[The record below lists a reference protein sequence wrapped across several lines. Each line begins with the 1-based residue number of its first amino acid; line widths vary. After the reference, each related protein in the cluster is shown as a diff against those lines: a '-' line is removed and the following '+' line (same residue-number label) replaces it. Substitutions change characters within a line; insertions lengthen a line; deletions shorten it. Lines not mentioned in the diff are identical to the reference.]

1 MNHKNRKKKRR
12 KQTNGTDAPRGPVA
26 VADAAAAR
34 RPAVEGDETRRIVV
48 GALVEAFGSISV
60 EEADAAFREAEGNP
74 NRAAE
79 ILAVGSSDNA
89 DEPSTSSNS
98 SAASG
103 SDSGFASSSDS
114 GFASSSVSG
123 SSEGYVEANFM
134 QDALREKRVRGN
146 KAKKLVA
153 ATGTVSTVLG
163 KEYLKVSSARDS
175 ARSNGF
181 LNGTIVHG
189 KGEETEQFLHAM
201 LGEDSELSLAVV
213 RDVLCQCGYNVGKA
227 LDVLLDL
234 SASSC
239 EQSRNWTNLNTDIES
254 REDTRSS
261 LECSENFADRLSD
274 CTSQSYESESNDNPW
289 FISSECRNYFDVP
302 SGRSIESNVS
312 QEVLECL
319 YKISKSPQH
328 EPRTMNWRHVAKKMN
343 TFGNELECHEQNIAR
358 GDEYTV
364 LRKEAEQHWDSM
376 KSSYQKAAVAYS
388 KGAKGYAAVLSEEGK
403 KYSKM
408 GREAEERASQEI
420 FRARNKNIE
429 NVITIDLHGQQVKQA
444 MRLLKFHL
452 LLPSIQKLKVIT
464 GCGSHGVG
472 KSKLKQ
478 SVVRLVE
485 REGIEW
491 SEENQGLVVLKLDQR
506 RNFSF
511 VDADSDSD

>member
-1 MNHKNRKKKRR
+1 MNQKNKRKKKRR
-12 KQTNGTDAPRGPVA
+12 QRHGPAAPTPA
-26 VADAAAAR
+26 ADAAA
-34 RPAVEGDETRRIVV
+34 PAKEDEETQVV
-48 GALVEAFGSISV
+48 NALVEAFGSVSV
-60 EEADAAFREAEGNP
+60 EEAAGAFWEAEGNP

-79 ILAVGSSDNA
+79 ILRVGLLDNA

-98 SAASG
+98 SAVSA
-103 SDSGFASSSDS
+103 SDS

-123 SSEGYVEANFM
+123 SSDGYVEANFM
-134 QDALREKRVRGN
+134 QDALRQKRVRGN

-181 LNGTIVHG
+181 LNGAIVHG
-189 KGEETEQFLHAM
+189 KEEEKEQFLCAM
-201 LGEDSELSLAVV
+201 LGEESELSLAVV

-239 EQSRNWTNLNTDIES
+239 EQSRNCINSNSDVES

-261 LECSENFADRLSD
+261 LECGENFADRLSD
-274 CTSQSYESESNDNPW
+274 CTSQSYESEPHENPW
-289 FISSECRNYFDVP
+289 FISSECRNHFDVL

-343 TFGNELECHEQNIAR
+343 TFGNELESPKETIAR

-364 LRKEAEQHWDSM
+364 LRKEVVQHWESM
-376 KSSYQKAAVAYS
+376 RSSYQKAAVAYS
-388 KGAKGYAAVLSEEGK
+388 KGEKGYAAILSEEGK

-408 GREAEERASQEI
+408 GRQAEERASQEI

-429 NVITIDLHGQQVKQA
+429 NVITIDLHGQHVKQA

-478 SVVRLVE
+478 SVVRLIE

-491 SEENQGLVVLKLDQR
+491 SEENQGMVVIKLDQR

>member
-1 MNHKNRKKKRR
+1 MNQKTKKRKKR
-12 KQTNGTDAPRGPVA
+12 KQRHHGSEAQRLVAAGPFGDA
-26 VADAAAAR
+26 
-34 RPAVEGDETRRIVV
+34 RPAPAGEDEQTRIIIS
-48 GALVEAFGSISV
+48 ALVEAFGSISV
-60 EEADAAFREAEGNP
+60 DEAAAAFREADGNP
-74 NRAAE
+74 NRAVE
-79 ILAVGSSDNA
+79 ILRVGLLDGA
-89 DEPSTSSNS
+89 EEPSTSSNS
-98 SAASG
+98 SGAS
-103 SDSGFASSSDS
+103 ASES

-175 ARSNGF
+175 ARLNGF
-181 LNGTIVHG
+181 LNGGIVYG
-189 KGEETEQFLHAM
+189 KEEETEQFLCAM
-201 LGEDSELSLAVV
+201 LGEESELSLAVV
-213 RDVLCQCGYNVGKA
+213 RDVLCQCGYNVGKY
-227 LDVLLDL
+227 
-234 SASSC
+234 
-239 EQSRNWTNLNTDIES
+239 
-254 REDTRSS
+254 
-261 LECSENFADRLSD
+261 ADRLSD
-274 CTSQSYESESNDNPW
+274 CTSQSYESEPHENPW
-289 FISSECRNYFDVP
+289 FISSECRNHFDVP

-343 TFGNELECHEQNIAR
+343 TFGNELESHEETIAR

-364 LRKEAEQHWDSM
+364 LRKDAEQHWESM

-408 GREAEERASQEI
+408 GRQAEERASQEI

-429 NVITIDLHGQQVKQA
+429 NVITIDLHGQHVKQA

-478 SVVRLVE
+478 SVVRLIE

-491 SEENQGLVVLKLDQR
+491 SEENQGMVVIKLDQR

>member
-1 MNHKNRKKKRR
+1 MNQKNRKKKKR
-12 KQTNGTDAPRGPVA
+12 KPRHGPDAPSGGPA
-26 VADAAAAR
+26 PADAAAP
-34 RPAVEGDETRRIVV
+34 RPPSAEEEGDEARRVVV
-48 GALVEAFGSISV
+48 GALVVAFGSISV
-60 EEADAAFREAEGNP
+60 EEAAAAFREAGGNP

-79 ILAVGSSDNA
+79 ILGAGSSDNA
-89 DEPSTSSNS
+89 EEPSTSSNS
-98 SAASG
+98 SG
-103 SDSGFASSSDS
+103 VWGSDS

-134 QDALREKRVRGN
+134 RDALREKRVRGN
-146 KAKKLVA
+146 KGKKLVA

-163 KEYLKVSSARDS
+163 KDYMKVSTARDS
-175 ARSNGF
+175 TRSNRF
-181 LNGTIVHG
+181 LDGAIAHG
-189 KGEETEQFLHAM
+189 KGEETEQFLYAM
-201 LGEDSELSLAVV
+201 LGEGSELSLAVV

-239 EQSRNWTNLNTDIES
+239 EQSRNCTNSNTDVES
-254 REDTRSS
+254 REDTGSS

-274 CTSQSYESESNDNPW
+274 CTSQSYESEPHDNPW

-302 SGRSIESNVS
+302 SSRSIESNVS

-343 TFGNELECHEQNIAR
+343 TFGNELEPHKETIAR

-364 LRKEAEQHWDSM
+364 LRKEAEQHWESM
-376 KSSYQKAAVAYS
+376 KSSYQKAGVAHS
-388 KGAKGYAAVLSEEGK
+388 KGQKGYAAVLSEEGR

-408 GREAEERASQEI
+408 GRQAEERASQEI

-429 NVITIDLHGQQVKQA
+429 NAITIDLHGQHVKQA

-478 SVVRLVE
+478 SVVRLIE

-491 SEENQGLVVLKLDQR
+491 SEENQGMVVIKLDQR

>member
-1 MNHKNRKKKRR
+1 MNQKTKKRKKR
-12 KQTNGTDAPRGPVA
+12 KQRHHGSEAQRLVAAGPFGDA
-26 VADAAAAR
+26 
-34 RPAVEGDETRRIVV
+34 RPAPAGEDEQTRIIIS
-48 GALVEAFGSISV
+48 ALVEAFGSISV
-60 EEADAAFREAEGNP
+60 DEAAAAFREADGNP
-74 NRAAE
+74 NRAVE
-79 ILAVGSSDNA
+79 ILRVGLLDGA
-89 DEPSTSSNS
+89 EEPSTSSNS
-98 SAASG
+98 SGAS
-103 SDSGFASSSDS
+103 ASES

-175 ARSNGF
+175 ARLNGF
-181 LNGTIVHG
+181 LNGGIVYG
-189 KGEETEQFLHAM
+189 KEEETEQFLCAM
-201 LGEDSELSLAVV
+201 LGEESELSLAVV

-239 EQSRNWTNLNTDIES
+239 EQSRNCINLVTDVES

-261 LECSENFADRLSD
+261 LECSENYADRLSD
-274 CTSQSYESESNDNPW
+274 CTSQSYESEPHENPW
-289 FISSECRNYFDVP
+289 FISSECRNHFDVP

-343 TFGNELECHEQNIAR
+343 TFGNELESHEETIAR

-364 LRKEAEQHWDSM
+364 LRKDAEQHWESM

-408 GREAEERASQEI
+408 GRQAEERASQEI

-429 NVITIDLHGQQVKQA
+429 NVITIDLHGQHVKQA

-478 SVVRLVE
+478 SVVRLIE

-491 SEENQGLVVLKLDQR
+491 SEENQGMVVIKLDQR